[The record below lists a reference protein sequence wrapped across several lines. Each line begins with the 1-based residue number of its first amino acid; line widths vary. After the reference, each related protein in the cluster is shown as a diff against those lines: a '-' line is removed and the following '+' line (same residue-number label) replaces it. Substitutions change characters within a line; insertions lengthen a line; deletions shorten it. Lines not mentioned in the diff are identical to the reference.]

1 LAADRVVVPDS
12 WRLGLG
18 VARAAIAVCLVE
30 LELYPQWYPLTLASV
45 VYIAYVVFSFASIL
59 WERKDHG
66 ASDLLRLIID
76 MVVLL
81 VSVVNPL
88 DRAGWALG
96 IFYLFVLLNAAILH
110 QIKEIAMVVGVV
122 AAAGLLTVRDSLIS
136 IGPIVVIPGLLALGL
151 GWQRRMLE
159 ARLSQALK
167 QSVMYRTEAENARE
181 LERQRIAADLHDGP
195 LQSFISFQ
203 MRLEVIKKLL
213 ARDRDAAI
221 DDLTQLQ
228 GICRKQ
234 ITDMRAFV
242 RNMRMSSDGSTPAT
256 NIRQIAEDFQKTSG
270 ITLQW
275 NVTDAMSG
283 LEPEVSHEVLQIIR
297 EALHNAQKHSKATR
311 VTLEAAK
318 ADQQL
323 LITVADDG
331 SGFPFGGTYNLDELE
346 LMRMGPESIKRRV
359 RTLNGELI
367 VESNP
372 GKGATIRVRV
382 PA

>member
-1 LAADRVVVPDS
+1 MAADRVVVPDS

-30 LELYPQWYPLTLASV
+30 LELYPQWYPLTTAAAIYL
-45 VYIAYVVFSFASIL
+45 IYVAFSFGSIL

-66 ASDLLRLIID
+66 AADLFRLIAD
-76 MVVLL
+76 LMVL
-81 VSVVNPL
+81 VVVAVNPL

-96 IFYLFVLLNAAILH
+96 IFYLFVLLNAAVLH
-110 QIKEIAMVVGVV
+110 QMREIAMVVGVV
-122 AAAGLLTVRDSLIS
+122 VVVGFLTSRDSLIS
-136 IGPIVVIPGLLALGL
+136 IGPIVVIPGLLALAL
-151 GWQRRMLE
+151 GWQRRFLE
-159 ARLSQALK
+159 SRLSQTAK
-167 QSVMYRTEAENARE
+167 QSVMHRTEAENARE

-213 ARDRDAAI
+213 TRDKDAAI

-234 ITDMRAFV
+234 ITDMRSFV
-242 RNMRMSSDGSTPAT
+242 RNMRMSADGATPAT

-270 ITLQW
+270 IVLNWQ
-275 NVTDAMSG
+275 VSDALSG
-283 LEPEVSHEVLQIIR
+283 LEPEVSHEVLQIVR

-311 VTLEAAK
+311 VSLQAEK

-323 LITVADDG
+323 HITVEDDG